1 MRKVLLIIIIL
12 LTCGCNEKK
21 EYLVSFD
28 SAGGS
33 IVMDV
38 LVENNEFI
46 IEPPKPEKDDYVFVG
61 WYQDDELYDFSI
73 PVTNDVSLKAHW
85 LKKETCNLTCGIGY
99 RIDNPYRK
107 NCTCIKNDIPVA
119 TEILLDNE
127 SIIIEVGK
135 KEKITA
141 TIIPNDVPFIDI
153 KWSSSNSNIASVDN
167 GVVKGINYGTATIIA
182 TFGEAKSSLNVVVV
196 NPDLVGDYLKKFELL
211 LNKALKELNN
221 NSGFG
226 NISKNN
232 NNIDIVIL
240 DKISVTLNSPFI
252 CNDYINEYLS
262 IIDKNT
268 KIEYAIIFADKT
280 SIEGSNKELGIGNLI
295 KTLRELIKHFKGNN
309 NKIKLKITISLNKE
323 KVTRDYNITI
333 KSQK

>member
-1 MRKVLLIIIIL
+1 MKKILLFIIIL

-28 SAGGS
+28 STGGS
-33 IVMDV
+33 IVLDV
-38 LVENNEFI
+38 LVSEEDFVP
-46 IEPPKPEKDDYVFVG
+46 EPPEPEKDEYVFAG
-61 WYQDDELYDFSI
+61 WYQNDELYDFSV
-73 PVTNDVSLKAHW
+73 PVTSDVSLKAHW
-85 LKKETCNLTCGIGY
+85 LKEMNCNLTCDIGY
-99 RIDNPYRK
+99 RIDNPYSK
-107 NCTCIKNDIPVA
+107 DCTCIKNDVPVA
-119 TEILLDNE
+119 TEILLDKE
-127 SIIIEVGK
+127 SIILEVGK

-141 TIIPNDVPFIDI
+141 TIIPSDVPFIDI

-167 GVVKGINYGTATIIA
+167 GVVKGISHGTATITA
-182 TFGEAKSSLNVVVV
+182 TFGEAKSSINVVVIK
-196 NPDLVGDYLKKFELL
+196 PDLVSDYLKEFELL

-226 NISKNN
+226 SIIKKN

-252 CNDYINEYLS
+252 CNNYIKEYLS
-262 IIDKNT
+262 KIDNNT
-268 KIEYAIIFADKT
+268 KIEYAILLSDKT
-280 SIEGSNKELGIGNLI
+280 SIKGSNKEMGISNLI
-295 KTLRELIKHFKGNN
+295 KTLREIIKHFKGNN
-309 NKIKLKITISLNKE
+309 NQIKLKITISLNKE